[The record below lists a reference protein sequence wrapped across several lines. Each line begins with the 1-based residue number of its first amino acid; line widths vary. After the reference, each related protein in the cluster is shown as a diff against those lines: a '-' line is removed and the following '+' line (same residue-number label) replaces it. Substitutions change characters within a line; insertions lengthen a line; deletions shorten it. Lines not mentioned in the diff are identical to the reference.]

1 MILKGFK
8 LMKKIDTKYISGDG
22 KISPL
27 IIEVTLIPEDFETL
41 INFVVDRDGNISD
54 LKYDNYIKYNG
65 GWFRYINK
73 VIV

>member
-1 MILKGFK
+1 
-8 LMKKIDTKYISGDG
+8 MKKIDTKYISGDG
-22 KISPL
+22 KTSPL